1 MYDLPRIGVI
11 AEAIKREL
19 VREFPGVPVRRSYRA
34 DIDLDDEPRGPVIT
48 VMPDDCAFDP
58 SRSRDCLWQEVSLIV
73 AVTAPLDPDP
83 EPGFAITPGD
93 GSARSSGS
101 LAADDAKRLLGGG
114 GTLGEGWNE
123 RIDPLVAIVER
134 IQEIFT
140 GGRIIT
146 ADRVGDLD
154 VTLVEG
160 THAEGAPLY
169 DFDELIVNSRFLG
182 VVNVHTRFEVPRDP
196 NRMKGSA

>member
-11 AEAIKREL
+11 AEAVKREL
-19 VREFPGVPVRRSYRA
+19 AREFPGVPVRRSYRA
-34 DIDLDDEPRGPVIT
+34 DVDLEDEPRGPVIT

-58 SRSRDCLWQEVSLIV
+58 TRSRDCLWQEVGLIV
-73 AVTAPLDPDP
+73 AVTAPLDAESD
-83 EPGFAITPGD
+83 T
-93 GSARSSGS
+93 
-101 LAADDAKRLLGGG
+101 G

-140 GGRIIT
+140 GGRLIT

-160 THAEGAPLY
+160 SHPEGAPLC

-196 NRMKGSA
+196 NRLKGSA